1 VRMHSSV
8 DTSDESS
15 GTASMAIFWSCA
27 LIINV
32 VSVEEFIADVNINQ
46 HVGRLF
52 PASSTLSLTARP
64 RPDGELG
71 MGLCTWSRYRWS
83 SVNHRACFRHHEEAR
98 RQRRVPH
105 VFPRNLVSLKHF
117 CIAGRFE
124 YM

>member
-15 GTASMAIFWSCA
+15 GTASMAIFRSCA

-32 VSVEEFIADVNINQ
+32 VSVDSVEEFIADINIDQ

-52 PASSTLSLTARP
+52 PASWP

-71 MGLCTWSRYRWS
+71 MGSCTWSRYRWS
-83 SVNHRACFRHHEEAR
+83 SVNHRACFRRHEEAR

-117 CIAGRFE
+117 CNAGRFE